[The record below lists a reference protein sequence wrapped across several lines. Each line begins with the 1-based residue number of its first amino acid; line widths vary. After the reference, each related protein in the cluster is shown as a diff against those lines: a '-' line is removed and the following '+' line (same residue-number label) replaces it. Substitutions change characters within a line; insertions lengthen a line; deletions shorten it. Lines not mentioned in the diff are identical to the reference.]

1 MIEREVADS
10 QTTVDL
16 QKLSEGLYLL
26 SVKTESGIISKRI
39 TIEH

>member
-26 SVKTESGIISKRI
+26 RVKTESGIISKRI